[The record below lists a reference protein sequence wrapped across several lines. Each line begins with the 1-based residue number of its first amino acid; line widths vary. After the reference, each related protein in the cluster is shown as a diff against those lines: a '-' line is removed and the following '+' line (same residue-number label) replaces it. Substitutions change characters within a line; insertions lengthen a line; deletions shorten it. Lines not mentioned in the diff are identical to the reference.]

1 MAAAEKTEQDFNRLD
16 VKIAVYAGL
25 VQERLAKR
33 QSPQTA
39 LVRGRET
46 RIICLPFSR
55 ARRMRCLFRPS
66 PRSSSSVVLRTNS
79 FVPSASKPLS
89 STLAAIG
96 VRKGD
101 ADFLNYLNTSLAFQR
116 DDGWLDDRAI
126 RARLTG

>member
-1 MAAAEKTEQDFNRLD
+1 
-16 VKIAVYAGL
+16 
-25 VQERLAKR
+25 
-33 QSPQTA
+33 
-39 LVRGRET
+39 
-46 RIICLPFSR
+46 
-55 ARRMRCLFRPS
+55 MRCLFRPS